1 MALFAPTR
9 VRRGMTTIA
18 RARRQIQQLGPYQ
31 SLAALM
37 VPMAL
42 VEPIKIVALFVAGTG
57 HWFSGTVMMVATYAA
72 SILLIERLFKVVKPK
87 LMMLSW
93 FAISWTWIIALP
105 SKILT
110 KVR

>member
-1 MALFAPTR
+1 
-9 VRRGMTTIA
+9 MTTIA

-31 SLAALM
+31 SLAVLM

-87 LMMLSW
+87 FDDVELVCNLLDLDYCVTQQNSYKSTV
-93 FAISWTWIIALP
+93 AEQEGC
-105 SKILT
+105 
-110 KVR
+110 

>member
-1 MALFAPTR
+1 
-9 VRRGMTTIA
+9 
-18 RARRQIQQLGPYQ
+18 
-31 SLAALM
+31 
-37 VPMAL
+37 
-42 VEPIKIVALFVAGTG
+42 
-57 HWFSGTVMMVATYAA
+57 MMVATYAA

>member
-1 MALFAPTR
+1 
-9 VRRGMTTIA
+9 MTTIA

-31 SLAALM
+31 SLAVLM

-57 HWFSGTVMMVATYAA
+57 HWFSGTAMMVATYAA

-105 SKILT
+105 SKILA